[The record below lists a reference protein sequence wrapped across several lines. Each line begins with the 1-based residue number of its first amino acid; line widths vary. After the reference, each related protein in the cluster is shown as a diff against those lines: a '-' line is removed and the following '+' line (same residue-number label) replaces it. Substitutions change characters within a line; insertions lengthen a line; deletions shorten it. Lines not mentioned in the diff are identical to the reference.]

1 MSETKYISIGAEKKR
16 NTMLSEILL
25 WKALSGG
32 KMGTR
37 FQQKVSIEDFIVGF
51 YSKELKLAIEVDKN
65 SDYDPVQK
73 EIDQI
78 RDNKLHDLG
87 ITVLRIDDQEIKR
100 SLSSVLRFI
109 EHKIEYLKKGI
120 RVVS

>member
-1 MSETKYISIGAEKKR
+1 MSETKHIEKGTVNKR

-32 KMGTR
+32 KLGTT
-37 FQQKVSIEDFIVGF
+37 FKQKVSIEDFMIGF
-51 YSKELKLAIEVDKN
+51 YSVELKLAIEVDKN
-65 SDYDPVQK
+65 TEYDPVQK
-73 EIDQI
+73 EIDQV

-100 SLSSVLRFI
+100 SLNSVLRYI
-109 EHKIEYLKKGI
+109 EHKIEYQKQSIKLA
-120 RVVS
+120 S